1 MSDTYEMTLN
11 SPMTREDWAKLTDAN
26 MEHTQSVT
34 FQTEGGKKVEFVKV
48 KHGRWIVD
56 TKFGND
62 VLSGGKMVTCSCC
75 GKGGRF
81 DGGSPY
87 CSNCGAKMDGER
99 RDSENG

>member
-1 MSDTYEMTLN
+1 MRLI
-11 SPMTREDWAKLTDAN
+11 DADAL
-26 MEHTQSVT
+26 
-34 FQTEGGKKVEFVKV
+34 KKEIDDYWNPDMAVSEIWGVIDNAPTVDAVLV

-62 VLSGGKMVTCSCC
+62 VLSGGKMVICSRC

-87 CSNCGAKMDGER
+87 CSNCGAKMDGGNT
-99 RDSENG
+99 DGATP

>member
-1 MSDTYEMTLN
+1 MRLINTDELRDTYSSVPNGVYTTSHIITAIDEC
-11 SPMTREDWAKLTDAN
+11 EAIDAAP
-26 MEHTQSVT
+26 
-34 FQTEGGKKVEFVKV
+34 V
-48 KHGRWIVD
+48 KHGRWVVD

-87 CSNCGAKMDGER
+87 CPNCGAKMDLER
-99 RDSENG
+99 QENGNE